1 MLLSAKLAESGT
13 GKGLQV
19 LIQFVVANYRS
30 IKDEAVLSLAAGPGM
45 EHRERNVRVSRMGG
59 PRAMPLLRSAA
70 VYGANAAGK
79 TNLIRALAA
88 MRTIVVN
95 SSQANAE
102 LPVTPFLL
110 DTEHKDQPTR
120 FEIACVVDGVRY
132 QYGFSAT
139 REVVV
144 GEWLHAWPRGR
155 PQLWFER
162 RRAEDGAQT
171 FEFGGKLLGDRQVWR
186 RATRDNALFLST
198 AATLNAAHR
207 SAQMHPLYDWFD
219 TCLHVVGI
227 GGWSP
232 LYSARCGQG
241 ERKGAVVRFLQA
253 ADLAV
258 SDLRVADREITEGMI
273 PDELPS
279 GLREEMKKALVG
291 ENVLEVHLVHQDL
304 AGRPVELDLD
314 EESDGTQKMF
324 ALAGP
329 WVDVLE
335 KGHVVVV
342 DELHDNL
349 HPMLVRHLVERF
361 HDPAL
366 ESDAQLVFTT
376 HDTSILSQDVFRRD
390 QIWFCERN
398 AHQETALVPL
408 SDFRPRKG
416 LENLERGYLAGRYGA
431 VPYIRSA

>member
-1 MLLSAKLAESGT
+1 
-13 GKGLQV
+13 V

-45 EHRERNVRVSRMGG
+45 EHRGRNVRVSRMGG

-110 DTEHKDQPTR
+110 DAEHKAQPTR
-120 FEIACVVDGVRY
+120 FEIACVADGVRY

-162 RRAEDGAQT
+162 RLAEDGAQT

-198 AATLNAAHR
+198 AATLN
-207 SAQMHPLYDWFD
+207 STQLHPLYDWFK
-219 TCLHVVGI
+219 TRLRVVDI
-227 GGWSP
+227 DGWNP

-241 ERKGAVVRFLQA
+241 ERKAAVLGFLQA

-258 SDLRVADREITEGMI
+258 SDLRVIDREFTEDMI
-273 PDELPS
+273 PDEVSPAI
-279 GLREEMKKALVG
+279 REGMKRAWAG
-291 ENVLEVHLVHQDL
+291 EDVPEIHLVHQGPT
-304 AGRPVELDLD
+304 GRPVELDLRD
-314 EESDGTQKMF
+314 ESDGTQKMF

-390 QIWFCERN
+390 QIWFCKRNER
-398 AHQETALVPL
+398 HETALVPL

>member
-1 MLLSAKLAESGT
+1 M
-13 GKGLQV
+13 
-19 LIQFVVANYRS
+19 LIQFAVANYRS
-30 IKDEAVLSLAAGPGM
+30 IKDEAVLSLVAGLGM

-102 LPVTPFLL
+102 LPATPFLL
-110 DTEHKDQPTR
+110 DAEHKAQPTR
-120 FEIACVVDGVRY
+120 FEIACVADGVRY

-162 RRAEDGAQT
+162 RRAEDGVQT

-198 AATLNAAHR
+198 AATLN
-207 SAQMHPLYDWFD
+207 SAQLHPLYDWFK
-219 TCLHVVGI
+219 TRLRVVDI
-227 GGWSP
+227 DGWNP

-241 ERKGAVVRFLQA
+241 ERKAAVLGFLQA

-258 SDLRVADREITEGMI
+258 SDLNVVDREFTEDMI
-273 PDELPS
+273 PDEVPPVIRK
-279 GLREEMKKALVG
+279 GMKRASAG
-291 ENVLEVHLVHQDL
+291 EDVPEIHLVHQDPT
-304 AGRPVELDLD
+304 GRPVELDLRD
-314 EESDGTQKMF
+314 ESDGTQKMF

-349 HPMLVRHLVERF
+349 HPTLVRHLVERF

-366 ESDAQLVFTT
+366 GSDAQLVFTT

-398 AHQETALVPL
+398 ERHETTLVPL

>member
-1 MLLSAKLAESGT
+1 M
-13 GKGLQV
+13 

-30 IKDEAVLSLAAGPGM
+30 IKDEAVLSLVAGPGM

-88 MRTIVVN
+88 MRTIVVS
-95 SSQANAE
+95 SSQTKAG
-102 LPVTPFLL
+102 LPVMPFLL
-110 DTEHKDQPTR
+110 DAQHQDQPTR
-120 FEIACVVDGVRY
+120 FEIAFVTKDVRY

-139 REVVV
+139 RDVVV
-144 GEWLHAWPRGR
+144 GEWLHAWPHGR
-155 PQLWFER
+155 SQLWFER
-162 RRAEDGAQT
+162 RRAEDGLQT
-171 FEFGGKLLGDRQVWR
+171 FKFGGKLHRDREVWR
-186 RATRDNALFLST
+186 RATRNNALFLST
-198 AATLNAAHR
+198 AATLN
-207 SAQMHPLYDWFD
+207 SAQLEPLFDWFE

-232 LYSARCGQG
+232 LYSARRGQG
-241 ERKGAVVRFLQA
+241 DCKTAMLGFLQA

-258 SDLRVADREITEGMI
+258 SDLRVVDREVTEDMI
-273 PDELPS
+273 PDEVPPAI
-279 GLREEMKKALVG
+279 REGMKATWVG
-291 ENVLEVHLVHQDL
+291 ENAYEVHLVHQDPR
-304 AGRPVELDLD
+304 GRPVELDLG

-329 WVDVLE
+329 WIDVLE

-398 AHQETALVPL
+398 ERHETALVPL

-431 VPYIRSA
+431 VPYIRST